1 MMLAL
6 PLLNFAPSS
15 GDEALA
21 AIIVFLLA
29 LVLIIGGL
37 AIYFLPTIVALFR
50 HHHQWGA
57 ITVINLF
64 FGWTFVGWVLS
75 LAWSMSAARER

>member
-1 MMLAL
+1 MIPAL
-6 PLLNFAPSS
+6 TLLNFAPTS
-15 GDEALA
+15 GEEALA
-21 AIIVFLLA
+21 GIIVFLIA

-37 AIYFLPTIVALFR
+37 AIYFLPTIIALFR
-50 HHHQWGA
+50 RHHQWGA

-75 LAWSMSAARER
+75 LAWSMSARER